1 MKKHQH
7 IDKYYNYL
15 VNTAWVKERMPNRK
29 LSTAV
34 NIPPTV
40 RRAMRKIYL
49 SQAPMKIRAIMQAM
63 PTALK
68 VLLV

>member
-1 MKKHQH
+1 M
-7 IDKYYNYL
+7 
-15 VNTAWVKERMPNRK
+15 AWVKERMPNRK

-49 SQAPMKIRAIMQAM
+49 SRAPTKIRAIMQAM

-68 VLLV
+68 SPASMTNIM